1 MSTNPDRKRIAYG
14 SMATQWLECPV
25 CASVEFDTL
34 TSADRYRMGVRTCQC
49 RRCGL
54 AMTNPVP
61 LAAALDAFYRDEYRR
76 YYRGVER
83 PSPEHIE
90 AYGLGVRA
98 QSTAAFMA
106 TAKLLEGT
114 PRVLDVGCA
123 EGSLLRA
130 IGSRAGQ
137 RVAVEPNPLFA
148 EYARSWA
155 HAQVY
160 GDLAEVEAAGATFEL
175 ILVNHVLEH
184 VREPLPFL
192 RRLAALCTA
201 RGMIYVD
208 VPDAARYSS
217 LDDLHIAHLF
227 HFSTVSLQNIAHRA
241 QLRVVRIER
250 HEPTRHPP
258 SVRAVLAPA
267 AATGAQ
273 LNDPEA
279 QLVRQRI
286 RRIGLLAPAIRF
298 RRSPLGRI
306 LLNGPLGVLRALRQP
321 PSETGVK

>member
-1 MSTNPDRKRIAYG
+1 MNMSSDRNRIAYS

-25 CASVEFDTL
+25 CASLKFDTL
-34 TSADRYRMGVRTCQC
+34 TRADRYRMGVRTCQC
-49 RRCGL
+49 CGCGL

-61 LAAALDAFYRDEYRR
+61 LAAALDDFYRDDYRR

-98 QSTAAFMA
+98 QSTSGFMDS
-106 TAKLLEGT
+106 AKLLPEAS
-114 PRVLDVGCA
+114 RVLDVGCV

-130 IGSRAGQ
+130 IGSRAAQ
-137 RVAVEPNPLFA
+137 RVGVEPNPLFA
-148 EYARSWA
+148 DYARSWA
-155 HAQVY
+155 N
-160 GDLAEVEAAGATFEL
+160 AEVYRDLDAVEALRITFDL
-175 ILVNHVLEH
+175 IIVNHVLEH
-184 VREPLPFL
+184 VREPVPFL

-227 HFSTVSLQNIAHRA
+227 HFSMASLQNIAHKA

-258 SVRAVLAPA
+258 SVRAVFAPA
-267 AATGAQ
+267 AVAGAAIS
-273 LNDPEA
+273 DA
-279 QLVRQRI
+279 QARLVRQRI
-286 RRIGLLAPAIRF
+286 RRIGLLAPMIRF
-298 RRSPLGRI
+298 RRSPLGRM
-306 LLNGPLGVLRALRQP
+306 LLNVPLDALRALRRA
-321 PSETGVK
+321 G